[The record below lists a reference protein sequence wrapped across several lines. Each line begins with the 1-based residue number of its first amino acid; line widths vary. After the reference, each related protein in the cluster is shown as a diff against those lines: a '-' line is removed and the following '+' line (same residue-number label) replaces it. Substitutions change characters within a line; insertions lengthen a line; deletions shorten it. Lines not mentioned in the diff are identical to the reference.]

1 MNYKARAARESRI
14 QANARIGDRC
24 RLLKLNTFEVRNHLS
39 SVDEVI
45 IQSFLLSF
53 SPRVVFQQ
61 YLSWW
66 GDNYLRA
73 VTDFF

>member
-14 QANARIGDRC
+14 QANARTGDRGS
-24 RLLKLNTFEVRNHLS
+24 LLKLNTFEVRDHLS
-39 SVDEVI
+39 SVVEVI

-61 YLSWW
+61 
-66 GDNYLRA
+66 
-73 VTDFF
+73 